1 MAEDKSRRQSSNTL
15 NNPNKKK
22 TDARRNSGGGNKK
35 KPSKAQLEQLRMEE
49 EIRRAE
55 YIKKRNQSAAL
66 IIFALSLIFLSI
78 VVIPASSGTVWH
90 TMRGFIFGLFGYS
103 GFILPFVMAYTAFL
117 MTMEKLEQSVWKKI
131 AQGLLLVFFISAMMY
146 VIGYE
151 GALSFK
157 SDIFREYYSY
167 LRENKIGCGFF
178 GAVIGEALMLIG
190 SSKAPAIAILAV
202 LIFVS
207 FMFLTGFTLI
217 RIFNELKKPA
227 KKVSEK
233 IDRTRAE
240 RNASESDGDS
250 GKAENTS
257 VKRKKRGHLYV
268 YTEDD
273 LLSEDNVEN
282 GFDESSEQQAVTK
295 SRKKEAKT
303 QDIVISEPKE
313 EEIEVIPIS
322 DKDNKQGKDAEET
335 DKGESAKDIFAM
347 AVERQAAEEA
357 KKLTK
362 EELENAQAN
371 VASEI
376 EKIQEEADEN
386 NYMLPPLD
394 CLRQP
399 VRSSLTASQADLRA
413 TADKLIDALHSFNVE
428 AKVVD
433 VIPGPSVTRY
443 ELSPAPGVKISKFTG
458 LADDLALHLA
468 APAGVRIEAPIPN
481 KSAIGIEVPNRG
493 RTTVTMREIVDSD
506 IYRNAASKSR
516 LAVALGK
523 DIAGNVVCADLA
535 KMPHLLIAGTT
546 GSGKSVCLNAMIV
559 SLLYNAKPS
568 EVKLV
573 LIDPK
578 QVEFSVYNGIPHLLV
593 PVVSDARKA
602 AGALGWA
609 VTEMLSRY
617 KTLNDNGVRD
627 IGAYNKLCETDESL
641 QKMSQ
646 IVIVIDELSDLMS
659 VAPSEVEGS
668 ITRLAQ
674 MARAAGMHLVVATQR
689 PSVDVITGLIK
700 ANIPSRVALSVS
712 SQVDSR
718 TILDASGAEK
728 LLGLGDMLFCPV
740 GMSKPQRVQGC
751 YLSDAEIEKVVDF
764 VKTQE
769 TTSYNDDI
777 QQEIEKQALS
787 AAPKKGGGREL
798 DGSSAVSDA
807 DNEII
812 MKAAELVINTPDKA
826 SISSLQRHLSLGFA
840 KAGRIMDALEE
851 RGVVGP
857 HAGSKP
863 RKVLLTKAQWYE
875 MNAMSPDVAGSASAD
890 DFSDSDTI
898 DN

>member
-1 MAEDKSRRQSSNTL
+1 MAEERTKKSSSHKNTGSQ
-15 NNPNKKK
+15 PKSGK
-22 TDARRNSGGGNKK
+22 TAQRK
-35 KPSKAQLEQLRMEE
+35 KPTKAQLEQLRMEE

-55 YIKKRNQSAAL
+55 YIKKRNQTIALILFAAAL
-66 IIFALSLIFLSI
+66 VLFSI
-78 VVIPASSGTVWH
+78 VLIPATAGTVWH
-90 TMRGFIFGLFGYS
+90 GIRGFLFGLFGYS
-103 GFILPFVMAYTAFL
+103 GFLLPFVLIYIAIM
-117 MTMEKLEQSVWKKI
+117 MTLEKMEYAVGKKLTE
-131 AQGLLLVFFISAMMY
+131 GLFLVFFVSALMY
-146 VIGYE
+146 VIGHE
-151 GALSFK
+151 GAISFK
-157 SDIFREYYSY
+157 DDVSAAYLSY
-167 LRENKIGCGFF
+167 FHNSKIGWGFF

-190 SSKAPAIAILAV
+190 SSKAPAIAILII
-202 LIFVS
+202 LIFLT
-207 FMFLTGFTLI
+207 FMFLTGFTLLK
-217 RIFNELKKPA
+217 IFGALNEPKEKKDQELVPEKPEPKRPVEPETEQKKP
-227 KKVSEK
+227 
-233 IDRTRAE
+233 R
-240 RNASESDGDS
+240 
-250 GKAENTS
+250 
-257 VKRKKRGHLYV
+257 KRKGHLYV

-273 LLSEDNVEN
+273 LLSEEGV
-282 GFDESSEQQAVTK
+282 
-295 SRKKEAKT
+295 AKT
-303 QDIVISEPKE
+303 ETKPEESAPPQPEP
-313 EEIEVIPIS
+313 EVITPVEP
-322 DKDNKQGKDAEET
+322 DRTPET
-335 DKGESAKDIFAM
+335 DPENPEIKDIFTLA
-347 AVERQAAEEA
+347 AEKQAKEEA
-357 KKLTK
+357 KKLSE
-362 EELENAQAN
+362 EELAAAQQT
-371 VASEI
+371 VATEI
-376 EKIQEEADEN
+376 EEAEDETN
-386 NYMLPPLD
+386 EDAYMLPPLD
-394 CLRQP
+394 CLRPP
-399 VRSSLTASQADLRA
+399 VRNPRTASQADLKA
-413 TADKLIDALHSFNVE
+413 TADKLIEALHSFNVE
-428 AKVVD
+428 AKVVE
-433 VIPGPSVTRY
+433 VVPGPSVTRY
-443 ELSPAPGVKISKFTG
+443 ELAPAPGVKISKFTG

-506 IYRNAASKSR
+506 IYRNAAAKSK
-516 LAVALGK
+516 LNVALGK

-578 QVEFSVYNGIPHLLV
+578 QVEFSVYNGVPHLLV

-609 VTEMLSRY
+609 VTEMLNRY

-627 IGAYNKLCETDESL
+627 IGAYNHLCESNPEL

-700 ANIPSRVALSVS
+700 ANIPSRIALSVS

-740 GMSKPQRVQGC
+740 GSSKPHRVQGC
-751 YLSDAEIEKVVDF
+751 YLSDAEIEKVVAF

-769 TTSYNDDI
+769 TTAYNDDI

-787 AAPKKGGGREL
+787 AAPKKGNKEPDGG
-798 DGSSAVSDA
+798 AVSDA

-812 MKAAELVINTPDKA
+812 MKAAELVISNPEKA

-840 KAGRIMDALEE
+840 KAGRIMDALEDK
-851 RGVVGP
+851 GVVGP

-863 RKVLLTKAQWYE
+863 RKVLMTKAQWYE
-875 MNAMSPDVAGSASAD
+875 MNAMAPDAPTSETPDDGD
-890 DFSDSDTI
+890 DF
-898 DN
+898 